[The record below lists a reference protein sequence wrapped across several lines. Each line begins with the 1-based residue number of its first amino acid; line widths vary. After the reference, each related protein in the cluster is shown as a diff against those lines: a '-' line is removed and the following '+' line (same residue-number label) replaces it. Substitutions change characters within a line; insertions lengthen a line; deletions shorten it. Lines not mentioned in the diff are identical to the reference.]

1 MKLFRRL
8 DAGAVL
14 TAGLELVARRLKIPA
29 MDMPSHRSGPGWACR
44 LTLAAAA
51 LATAIL
57 AGTTVA
63 SADSS
68 QIASFPDNFPGSRTL
83 VYDIVRDG
91 AVVGHYRVNFAEE
104 NADLTVTTDVEIDI
118 SLLFIPVY
126 SLRHHGVEQWENGE
140 LIAYNAKTDDNGRDR
155 VIDMVPQDGDWRVEH
170 DGELDIRPGAA
181 LIGTLWHPD
190 TVNRTMLIDPMKGK
204 LRDIIVTD
212 RGMETI
218 TVPFGTVE
226 ARHISIGG
234 EVKQEVWYGPDGHIW
249 QADFPVKAGGTLT
262 LMRRQ

>member
-1 MKLFRRL
+1 MDRL
-8 DAGAVL
+8 RPTNGRP
-14 TAGLELVARRLKIPA
+14 TTSRI
-29 MDMPSHRSGPGWACR
+29 
-44 LTLAAAA
+44 LAAAA
-51 LATAIL
+51 LAGALLTGA
-57 AGTTVA
+57 AAA
-63 SADSS
+63 SADTG
-68 QIASFPDNFPGSRTL
+68 AMAPFPDGFPGNKTI

-104 NADLTVTTDVEIDI
+104 GTDLTVTTDVEIDV

-126 SLRHHGVEQWENGE
+126 SLRHHGVEQWQDGE
-140 LIAYNAKTDDNGRDR
+140 LVAYNSKTDDNGRDR
-155 VIDMVPQDGDWRVEH
+155 FIDMTPQDGDWRVEH

-204 LRDIIVTD
+204 QRDIIVTD

-218 TVPFGTVE
+218 TVPFGTAE

-234 EVKQEVWYGPDGHIW
+234 EVRQEVWYGPDGHIW

-262 LMRRQ
+262 LLRRQ

>member
-1 MKLFRRL
+1 
-8 DAGAVL
+8 
-14 TAGLELVARRLKIPA
+14 
-29 MDMPSHRSGPGWACR
+29 MDTPSHRSGPGR
-44 LTLAAAA
+44 GRGLTLAAAA

-57 AGTTVA
+57 ASTNAA

-68 QIASFPDNFPGSRTL
+68 QVAAFPHDFPGNRTI
-83 VYDIVRDG
+83 VYDIVREG
-91 AVVGHYRVNFAEE
+91 AVVGHYRVNFAEQD
-104 NADLTVTTDVEIDI
+104 ADLTVTTDVEIDI

-126 SLRHHGVEQWENGE
+126 SLRHHGVEQWQNGE
-140 LIAYNAKTDDNGRDR
+140 LIAYNSETDDNGRDR
-155 VIDMVPQDGDWRVEH
+155 FIDMVPQDGDWRVEH

-212 RGMETI
+212 RGMEEI
-218 TVPFGTVE
+218 TVPLGTVE

-234 EVKQEVWYGPDGHIW
+234 EVRQEVWYGPDGHIW

-262 LMRRQ
+262 LLRRQ

>member
-1 MKLFRRL
+1 MNLFCQFQARVVR
-8 DAGAVL
+8 A
-14 TAGLELVARRLKIPA
+14 TGLEPAPGSRKIPA
-29 MDMPSHRSGPGWACR
+29 MDRPRRPIGRKTKPR
-44 LTLAAAA
+44 ILAAAA
-51 LATAIL
+51 LAGALLTGA
-57 AGTTVA
+57 AAT
-63 SADSS
+63 SADTG
-68 QIASFPDNFPGSRTL
+68 ALAPFPDGFPGNKTV

-91 AVVGHYRVNFAEE
+91 AVVGRYRVNFAEAG
-104 NADLTVTTDVEIDI
+104 ADLTVTTDVEIDI

-126 SLRHHGVEQWENGE
+126 SLRHHGVEQWQNGE
-140 LIAYNAKTDDNGRDR
+140 LIAYNSETDDNGRDR

-204 LRDIIVTD
+204 LRDIIITD
-212 RGMETI
+212 RGMEEI
-218 TVPFGTVE
+218 TVPLGTVE

-234 EVKQEVWYGPDGHIW
+234 EVRQEVWYGPDGHVW

-262 LMRRQ
+262 LLRRQ

>member
-1 MKLFRRL
+1 MKSR
-8 DAGAVL
+8 
-14 TAGLELVARRLKIPA
+14 I
-29 MDMPSHRSGPGWACR
+29 
-44 LTLAAAA
+44 LAAAA
-51 LATAIL
+51 LAGALLTA
-57 AGTTVA
+57 AATA
-63 SADSS
+63 SAQTSA
-68 QIASFPDNFPGSRTL
+68 IPPFPEGFPGDRTV

-104 NADLTVTTDVEIDI
+104 GADLTVTTDVEIDI

-126 SLRHHGVEQWENGE
+126 SLRHRGVEQWQNGE
-140 LIAYNAKTDDNGRDR
+140 LIAYNAETDDNGRDR
-155 VIDMVPQDGDWRVEH
+155 VIDMTPQDGDWRVEH

-204 LRDIIVTD
+204 LRDVVVTD
-212 RGMETI
+212 RGMEEI
-218 TVPFGTVE
+218 TVPLGTVE

-234 EVKQEVWYGPDGHIW
+234 EVRQEVWYGPDGHIW